1 LIPRIELAALDQ
13 IGAGHDGIVRGAA
26 GGGLEVIIGDTGAQQ
41 QQGCGKDD
49 AGHAVP
55 PPMARRRG

>member
-26 GGGLEVIIGDTGAQQ
+26 GAGLEVIIGDTGAQQ
-41 QQGCGKDD
+41 QQGCGK
-49 AGHAVP
+49 HP
-55 PPMARRRG
+55 S